1 MLNLYWKVFLGFW
14 LSTIVIV
21 SGAVLASHYL
31 PVNDTTIEV
40 TPPSLLLGQA
50 LESLSSGQL
59 KGLRKWSK
67 KARKKNTTRTLLLN
81 EDNQNLLTGELFA
94 PKKAELV
101 ALTKVRPQHGRVA
114 INTAARRYIVVA
126 LPVANT
132 NELLRLIIDAPNEN
146 SQLQQVFMRSLWP
159 RLLIAVLLSGLVCYL
174 LTGNFTVP
182 IKQLRYA
189 TRQVAEGNYEV
200 RVSEHLK
207 PTKDEL
213 DLLARDF
220 DHMTQKVQQTLKNQE
235 RLIKD
240 VSHEL
245 RSPLAR
251 LQVALGLAQQRSPDE
266 NMPELQ
272 LIEQEVQVLDELI
285 EQILSLPQQDL
296 ELNDAVDVIG
306 LLRHIID
313 TLEPE
318 ATAKQVALQ
327 LTNAADE
334 AVVRTR
340 GRLLTGVFENLLK
353 NAIRYSP
360 PSSAIAFS
368 CDINNGQVQVSVQ
381 DQGPG
386 VDEQHL
392 AHIFEPFYRASD
404 ARDRGTGGY
413 GLGLAIAERSVNL
426 HHGTI
431 SAHNTPTGLR
441 ISVSLPLDDKDEAA
455 YGPAS
460 K

>member
-31 PVNDTTIEV
+31 PVNDTSIEV
-40 TPPSLLLGQA
+40 TPPRLLLGQA
-50 LESLSSGQL
+50 LESLSSGEL
-59 KGLRKWSK
+59 KGLRKWAK
-67 KARKKNTTRTLLLN
+67 AARKKSTTRTLLLN
-81 EDNQNLLTGELFA
+81 EQNQNLLTGELFT
-94 PKKAELV
+94 PKQAELV

-114 INTAARRYIVVA
+114 INTAARRYMVVA
-126 LPVANT
+126 LPVSNT
-132 NELLRLIIDAPNEN
+132 NSLLRLIIDAPNEN
-146 SQLQQVFMRSLWP
+146 SQLQQLFVRSLWP
-159 RLLIAVLLSGLVCYL
+159 RLLIAVLLSGFVCYL

-200 RVSEHLK
+200 RVSEHLN

-251 LQVALGLAQQRSPDE
+251 LQVALGLAQQRNPDE
-266 NMPELQ
+266 SMPELQ

-285 EQILSLPQQDL
+285 EQILSLPQQVLD
-296 ELNDAVDVIG
+296 LNDAVDVIG
-306 LLRHIID
+306 LLHHVID
-313 TLEPE
+313 VLEPE
-318 ATAKQVALQ
+318 AAAKQVALQ
-327 LTNAADE
+327 LVNDAGE
-334 AVVRTR
+334 AIVRTR
-340 GRLLTGVFENLLK
+340 GRLLAGVFENLIK

-360 PSSAIAFS
+360 PSSTITIG
-368 CDINNGQVQVSVQ
+368 CDIDDKRVKIDVQ
-381 DQGPG
+381 DPGPG
-386 VDEQHL
+386 VAEQHL
-392 AHIFEPFYRASD
+392 AHIFEPFYRVSD
-404 ARDRGTGGY
+404 ARDRDSGGY
-413 GLGLAIAERSVNL
+413 GLGLAIAQRSVNL
-426 HHGTI
+426 HQGTI
-431 SAHNTPTGLR
+431 SASNTQTGLR
-441 ISVSLPLDDKDEAA
+441 VSVSLPLDEKQEIV
-455 YGPAS
+455 
-460 K
+460 

>member
-31 PVNDTTIEV
+31 PVTETTIEV
-40 TPPSLLLGQA
+40 TPPQLLLGQA

-59 KGLRKWSK
+59 DGLRQW
-67 KARKKNTTRTLLLN
+67 ARSAREQSGTRTLLLN
-81 EDNQNLLTGELFA
+81 QKNQNLLTGELFA
-94 PKKAELV
+94 PEQNELL
-101 ALTKVRPQHGRVA
+101 ALTKVTPENGRVA
-114 INTAARRYIVVA
+114 INTAKRRYVVVA
-126 LPVANT
+126 LPSENSNV
-132 NELLRLIIDAPNEN
+132 LLRLIIDAPNES
-146 SQLQQVFMRSLWP
+146 SQLQKVFMRSLWP
-159 RLLIAVLLSGLVCYL
+159 RLLIAVLLSGMVCYVL
-174 LTGNFTVP
+174 SGNFTVP

-189 TRQVAEGNYEV
+189 TRQVAEGNYDV
-200 RVSEHLK
+200 RVSEHLR

-220 DHMTQKVQQTLKNQE
+220 DHMTQKVQQTLKNQQ
-235 RLIKD
+235 RLIQD

-251 LQVALGLAQQRSPDE
+251 LQVALGLAQQRATDDS
-266 NMPELQ
+266 MPELQ

-296 ELNDAVDVIG
+296 ELNDAIDVIG
-306 LLRHIID
+306 LLRHVTD
-313 TLEPE
+313 VLAPE
-318 ATAKQVALQ
+318 AAAKQVTLQ
-327 LTNAADE
+327 LTHSVDE

-340 GRLLTGVFENLLK
+340 GRLLSVVFENLLK

-360 PSSAIAFS
+360 TAATITIS
-368 CDINNGQVQVSVQ
+368 CEINDGQVCISVQ

-386 VDEQHL
+386 VEEQHL

-404 ARDRGTGGY
+404 ARDRNSGGY
-413 GLGLAIAERSVNL
+413 GLGLAIAQRSVNL
-426 HHGTI
+426 HHGAI
-431 SAHNTPTGLR
+431 GARNVEPGLCVT
-441 ISVSLPLDDKDEAA
+441 VSLPLDDEEETA
-455 YGPAS
+455 
-460 K
+460 